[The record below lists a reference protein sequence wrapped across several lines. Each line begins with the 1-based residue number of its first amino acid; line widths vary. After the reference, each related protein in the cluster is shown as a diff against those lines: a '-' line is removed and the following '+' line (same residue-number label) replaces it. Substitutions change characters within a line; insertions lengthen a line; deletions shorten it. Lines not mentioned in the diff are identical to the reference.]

1 MSVNLKALKATK
13 PLVKDL
19 PSTMGKLFV
28 AVLCVAI
35 FEGAFRKWLSS
46 DLTIPLLLL
55 RDSLAFYGIYWT
67 YKAGKFKGQ
76 LAQVLL
82 LWTVFLVAWGIL
94 QFFVVGHTVLVLP
107 IGLRF
112 WLFYLWFGYAAGVS
126 LTHTDFNYIS
136 LTLFKMLLFMTPLAL
151 VQFYEPPGAFI
162 NQQVDGDESTVFRV
176 TADIVRT
183 TGTFSF
189 TLGYT
194 TFLALV
200 CPFVLNLLKAD
211 VKVWGRRWLSILLI
225 ICLLIASLVSG
236 SRAGVLMMVMLLLL
250 YFMVNLFVT
259 KSREKGKIIVMMAVM
274 LFAVFLVTTV
284 LSRAVDATQ
293 ERIEAAYTQEDPIER
308 ITAIFL
314 GEPGIYENL
323 DLLGKGLGLGS
334 NLAAFVMT
342 GDVGFTLTETEAG
355 RIILEAGFAGFLFT
369 GLKLLVLAAGLR
381 KSFVIANQWGD
392 SLPLMIWITL
402 CVALL
407 TWSIIFQLTVNVLGF
422 LFFGLGVASLRLFNR
437 GLKK

>member
-28 AVLCVAI
+28 AILCVAI

-46 DLTIPLLLL
+46 GLTIPLLLL
-55 RDSLAFYGIYWT
+55 RDSLALYGIYWT
-67 YKAGKFKGQ
+67 AKAGKFTGQ
-76 LAQVLL
+76 LGTQILL
-82 LWTVFLVAWGIL
+82 LWTVFLVVWGIL
-94 QFFVVGHTVLVLP
+94 QLFVVEHTVLVLP

-151 VQFYEPPGAFI
+151 VQFYEPPSAFI
-162 NQQVDGDESTVFRV
+162 NQQFDGEEGAVFKVTV
-176 TADIVRT
+176 DIVRT

-189 TLGYT
+189 TLGYAI
-194 TFLALV
+194 FLSFV
-200 CPFVLNLLKAD
+200 SPFVLNLINSDK
-211 VKVWGRRWLSILLI
+211 KVFGSRWLSILLI

-236 SRAGVLMMVMLLLL
+236 SRASVLMMAMLLLL
-250 YFMVNLFVT
+250 YFMVNLFVK

-274 LFAVFLVTTV
+274 LFAVFLFTTV

-293 ERIEAAYTQEDPIER
+293 ERIETAAEVEDPLER
-308 ITAIFL
+308 IQVIFL

-323 DLLGKGLGLGS
+323 ELMGKGLGLGS
-334 NLAAFVMT
+334 NLAAFVVSGEVQFM
-342 GDVGFTLTETEAG
+342 LAEAEAG
-355 RIILEAGFAGFLFT
+355 RLIAEAGFAGFLFI
-369 GLKLLVLAAGLR
+369 GLKLSVLIAGLR
-381 KSFVIANQWGD
+381 KSFVIANKWGD

-402 CVALL
+402 SVALL
-407 TWSIIFQLTVNVLGF
+407 TWQITGQLTANVLGF
-422 LFFGLGVASLRLFNR
+422 LFFGLGVASIRLTN
-437 GLKK
+437 K